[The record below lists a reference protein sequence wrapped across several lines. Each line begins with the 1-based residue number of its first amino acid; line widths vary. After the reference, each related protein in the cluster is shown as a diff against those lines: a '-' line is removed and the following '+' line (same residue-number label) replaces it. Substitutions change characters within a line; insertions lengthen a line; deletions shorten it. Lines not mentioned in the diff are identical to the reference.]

1 MKQKVNTLII
11 TSIIA
16 LIALCGI
23 QAYLVHN
30 TYQLKKDV
38 FIRETKS
45 AINNIDNTKEMDSL
59 AELWYTYLS
68 ESLAE
73 YKKNNIQKK
82 EALNRFKPKTDS
94 LNDLFISYYKKEIA
108 SRDLEYDIQYKKDIK
123 SIVIFEDEK
132 MDTIFSAATAEDAY
146 VFGEKFPKEDEV
158 MMSKARWFTDL
169 DYENEINEGSIKMSL
184 DIEVR
189 TIDYINIIGW
199 RRIVFKQMATLFIFS
214 VLLFLFVVSLFFY
227 SIRNLIRQKKLA
239 DIKTDFINN
248 ITHELKTPLA
258 TLGIASK
265 SLRKEAIQ
273 NSSDAFANT
282 LDILDRQNSRL
293 QKLVDQVVTNSL
305 GSEEIVINKEEILDD
320 IYFQNV
326 LKDFELSVQNKNV
339 SIVSKI
345 EFREVHLSIDKFM
358 FTTAILNVLD
368 NAVKYGKEN
377 TEIVFRTYLKEDQ
390 YEISIHDNGI
400 GIHEKEQRKIFE
412 KFYRVSKG
420 DVHDVK
426 GLGLGLFYTSQ
437 IVKAHQ
443 GTISLESKP
452 DLGTTFIITLPI
464 TE

>member
-1 MKQKVNTLII
+1 MKQKINTLII

-16 LIALCGI
+16 LLALSTI
-23 QAYLVHN
+23 QAYLIHN
-30 TYQLKKDV
+30 TYQLKKDA
-38 FIRETKS
+38 FIRKTKK

-59 AELWYTYLS
+59 GELWYTYLS

-82 EALNRFKPKTDS
+82 EALNSFKPKTDS
-94 LNDLFISYYKKEIA
+94 LNDLFISYYKNEIA
-108 SRDLEYDIQYKKDIK
+108 SRNLEYDIQYKKDIK

-132 MDTIFSAATAEDAY
+132 MDTIFSAASGENVY
-146 VFGEKFPKEDEV
+146 VFGEKFSKKDEV
-158 MMSKARWFTDL
+158 VMSKARWFTDL
-169 DYENEINEGSIKMSL
+169 DYENDINGGMIDVSL

-189 TIDYINIIGW
+189 TVDYINIIGW
-199 RRIVFKQMATLFIFS
+199 KRIVFSQMSTIFIVS
-214 VLLFLFVVSLFFY
+214 VLLLLFVVSLLFY

-265 SLRKEAIQ
+265 SLRKTEIQ
-273 NSSDAFANT
+273 NTPDAFSNT
-282 LDILDRQNSRL
+282 LDILDRQNTRL

-305 GSEEIVINKEEILDD
+305 GSEEIVLKKEKILDD
-320 IYFQNV
+320 TYFQNV
-326 LKDFELSVQNKNV
+326 LKDFELSVQDKNV
-339 SIVSKI
+339 SIISKI
-345 EFREVHLSIDKFM
+345 EFREVYLSIDKFM
-358 FTTAILNVLD
+358 FTTALLNVLD
-368 NAVKYGKEN
+368 NAVKYGKEKV
-377 TEIVFRTYLKEDQ
+377 ELIFRTYLKEDQ

-412 KFYRVSKG
+412 KFYRISKG

-443 GTISLESKP
+443 GTVTLESKP
-452 DLGTTFIITLPI
+452 DLGTTFTITLPI
-464 TE
+464 NE

>member
-108 SRDLEYDIQYKKDIK
+108 SRNLEYDIQYKKDIK

-265 SLRKEAIQ
+265 SLRKEEIQ

-377 TEIVFRTYLKEDQ
+377 TEIVFRTYLKDDQ

>member
-16 LIALCGI
+16 LLALCGI
-23 QAYLVHN
+23 QAYLIHN

-108 SRDLEYDIQYKKDIK
+108 SRNLEYDIQYKKDIK
-123 SIVIFEDEK
+123 SIVIFEEEK
-132 MDTIFSAATAEDAY
+132 MDTIFSAATGGDAY

-189 TIDYINIIGW
+189 TVDYINIIGW
-199 RRIVFKQMATLFIFS
+199 KRIVFKQMATLFIFS

-265 SLRKEAIQ
+265 SLRKAEIQ

-282 LDILDRQNSRL
+282 LDILDRQNIRL
-293 QKLVDQVVTNSL
+293 QNLVDQVVTNSL
-305 GSEEIVINKEEILDD
+305 GSEEIVLKKEEVLDD
-320 IYFQNV
+320 TYFQNV
-326 LKDFELSVQNKNV
+326 LKDFELSVQNKSV

-345 EFREVHLSIDKFM
+345 EFREVHLNIDKFM
-358 FTTAILNVLD
+358 FTTALLNVLD
-368 NAVKYGKEN
+368 NAVKYGKEKV
-377 TEIVFRTYLKEDQ
+377 EIVFRTYLKDDH

-400 GIHEKEQRKIFE
+400 GISEKEQRKIFE

-452 DLGTTFIITLPI
+452 DLGTTFTIVLPI

>member
-23 QAYLVHN
+23 QAYLVYN
-30 TYQLKKDV
+30 TYQLKKDA
-38 FIRETKS
+38 FIRETKK
-45 AINNIDNTKEMDSL
+45 AISNIDNTKEMDSL
-59 AELWYTYLS
+59 AETWYTYLS
-68 ESLAE
+68 ENLVE
-73 YKKNNIQKK
+73 YKKNNILKK
-82 EALNRFKPKTDS
+82 EALNRFKPITDS
-94 LNDLFISYYKKEIA
+94 LNHLFVLYYKKEIA
-108 SRDLEYDIQYKKDIK
+108 NRNLEYDIQYKKDIK
-123 SIVIFEDEK
+123 SIVIYEEEEL
-132 MDTIFSAATAEDAY
+132 DTIFSTIDGENVY
-146 VFGEKFPKEDEV
+146 SFGEKFPKEDEV
-158 MMSKARWFTDL
+158 VMSKARWFTDL
-169 DYENEINEGSIKMSL
+169 DYENEINGGSINVSL

-189 TIDYINIIGW
+189 TVDYINIIGW
-199 RRIVFKQMATLFIFS
+199 KRIVFKQMAMLFVFS

-265 SLRKEAIQ
+265 SLRKEEIQ

-320 IYFQNV
+320 VYFQNV

-377 TEIVFRTYLKEDQ
+377 TEIIFRTYLKDDQ

>member
-16 LIALCGI
+16 LLALCAI
-23 QAYLVHN
+23 QAYLIHN

-38 FIRETKS
+38 FIKETKR
-45 AINNIDNTKEMDSL
+45 AISNIDNTKEMDSL

-68 ESLAE
+68 ESLVD
-73 YKKNNIQKK
+73 YKKKKIQKK
-82 EALNRFKPKTDS
+82 EALNKFRPKTDS
-94 LNDLFISYYKKEIA
+94 LNDLFITYYKKEIA
-108 SRDLEYDIQYKKDIK
+108 SRNLEYDIQYKKDIK
-123 SIVIFEDEK
+123 SIVIFEGEK
-132 MDTIFSAATAEDAY
+132 MDTIFSAVDGENIYA
-146 VFGEKFPKEDEV
+146 FGEKFPKEDEV
-158 MMSKARWFTDL
+158 LMSKARWFTDL
-169 DYENEINEGSIKMSL
+169 DYESEVNDGSINVSL

-189 TIDYINIIGW
+189 TEDYINIIGW
-199 RRIVFKQMATLFIFS
+199 KRIVFKQMAMLFIFS

-248 ITHELKTPLA
+248 ITHELKTPMA

-265 SLRKEAIQ
+265 SLRKKEIQ
-273 NSSDAFANT
+273 NSSDAFTST
-282 LDILDRQNSRL
+282 LDILDRQNNRL

-305 GSEEIVINKEEILDD
+305 GSEEIVLKKEEILDD
-320 IYFQNV
+320 TYFQNV
-326 LKDFELSVQNKNV
+326 LNDFELSVQNKEV
-339 SIVSKI
+339 SIASKI
-345 EFREVHLSIDKFM
+345 EFREVHLRIDKFM
-358 FTTAILNVLD
+358 FTTALLNVLD
-368 NAVKYGKEN
+368 NAVKYGNEKV
-377 TEIVFRTYLKEDQ
+377 EIVFRTYLKDDH

-400 GIHEKEQRKIFE
+400 GISEKEQRKIFE

-443 GTISLESKP
+443 GVISLESKP
-452 DLGTTFIITLPI
+452 DLGTTFTITLPI